1 MAWIDQNLENF
12 IRKEFPDRIINA
24 YHAYRT
30 WQSNRYI
37 WVSTILTKDGDLH
50 YEYFQDHVELH
61 LEGKFESEDYR
72 SFAKELLGFLTL
84 PGQDG
89 RDIANVDALFNTQ
102 RVRGKSSFP
111 RSIVL

>member
-61 LEGKFESEDYR
+61 L
-72 SFAKELLGFLTL
+72 GFLTL